1 MKKLLIVI
9 GLFFVLPSV
18 AQAAPPASVK
28 ACTPPQVMQKE
39 LKAALSTLH
48 TTLAR
53 KFNKSVPLALSR
65 AQLGGIPENE
75 LQSLRLQET
84 ASECIYLIRNQVV
97 YKFPR

>member
-9 GLFFVLPSV
+9 GLFFVLPSI
-18 AQAAPPASVK
+18 AQAAPLASVK
-28 ACTPPQVMQKE
+28 ACPSPPIVQRE

-48 TTLAR
+48 ATLAR
-53 KFNKSVPLALSR
+53 KFHKSVPLALAR

-75 LQSLRLQET
+75 LSLLRLQET
-84 ASECIYLIRNQVV
+84 AGDCIYLIQNQVV